1 MDMQEFTR
9 DDGFAATFVVSV
21 PRADAWKRLVEAEP
35 PMPIAEG
42 EWWIPA
48 VEGPAA
54 VLEVDPESMV
64 RLRKTAMPC
73 EGSEIVLTFEDED
86 SGTRITFVQ
95 NGFGPMFDTARPWL
109 EAGWWAIRAD
119 LFVFFEH
126 GISPRRHAR
135 PWADLGCEVAE
146 TPGGLVVTHVREG
159 TFAAEAGL
167 TEGDLVLLLSGSP
180 VVNVR
185 DLSAVSRSL
194 RTGDSTRVRWLR
206 DGTMMSG
213 AGTF

>member
-1 MDMQEFTR
+1 MDMEELPR
-9 DDGFAATFVVSV
+9 DDGFAATFVVST
-21 PRADAWKRLVEAEP
+21 PRAEAWKRLVEAEP
-35 PMPIAEG
+35 PGPIPEG
-42 EWWIPA
+42 EWWVPA
-48 VEGPAA
+48 VEGTAA
-54 VLEVDPESMV
+54 ALEVEPESVV

-73 EGSEIVLTFEDED
+73 EGTEIVMTFEDEGT
-86 SGTRITFVQ
+86 GTRITFVQ
-95 NGFGPMFDTARPWL
+95 NGFGPRFGTARPWL

-126 GISPRRHAR
+126 GVSPRRHTR
-135 PWADLGCEVAE
+135 PWTGLGCEVTE
-146 TPGGLVVTHVREG
+146 SPGGLLVTDVGEG

-167 TEGDLVLLLSGSP
+167 AAGDLILLLSGSP

-185 DLSAVSRSL
+185 ELAAVSRSM

-213 AGTF
+213 TGTF